1 MKRQNRRGYKKPA
14 AVLTCFAFIRNK
26 YLIQQNQPINFILI
40 SPLLQSAE
48 NDFSPPSFDSGRL
61 HSPFFI
67 RQAMEKSSMPPTIVP
82 LMPPFLETRLTAS
95 PTPSISHTISPPFA
109 VRLTSFANDNP
120 LTVPFYESC
129 GFKRSHAVKNFFTDN
144 YERPIYE
151 CGVRLVDMV
160 YFVKNL
166 E

>member
-1 MKRQNRRGYKKPA
+1 
-14 AVLTCFAFIRNK
+14 
-26 YLIQQNQPINFILI
+26 
-40 SPLLQSAE
+40 
-48 NDFSPPSFDSGRL
+48 
-61 HSPFFI
+61 
-67 RQAMEKSSMPPTIVP
+67 MPPTIVP

-109 VRLTSFANDNP
+109 VRLTSFANDSP